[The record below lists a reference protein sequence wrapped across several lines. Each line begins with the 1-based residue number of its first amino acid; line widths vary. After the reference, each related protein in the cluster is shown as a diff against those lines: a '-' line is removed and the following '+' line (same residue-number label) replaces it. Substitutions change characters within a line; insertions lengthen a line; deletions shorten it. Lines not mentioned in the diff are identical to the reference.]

1 MQLNNYE
8 QTLLDGW
15 EEVYKKSQLTLWIL
29 LALKD
34 GPKHMADIKS
44 FIRTATHET
53 IEADDKSM
61 YRALRRFQD
70 AELMHFTERDN
81 PAGPKQKVFQLTET
95 GNRVLAAF
103 IARNITNV
111 FLHPRIQKLLEK

>member
-44 FIRTATHET
+44 FILTATQET

-61 YRALRRFQD
+61 YRALRRFQEAD
-70 AELMHFTERDN
+70 LMSYTERDN
-81 PAGPKQKVFQLTET
+81 PLGPKQKVFELTDT
-95 GNRVLAAF
+95 GNHVLSAF
-103 IARNITNV
+103 VARNITDV
-111 FLHPRIQKLLEK
+111 FLHPKIKKLLEQ